1 MNPAPSTASPN
12 FHELNFSPREELA
25 VRRRTVLPTVK
36 LPDHA
41 VALLMQEQEFKVVR
55 GNKIR
60 IEVNGVKRDY
70 THVNSLVCQA
80 ANEGRRFL
88 VSYALDFPE
97 AIFALTDAGAF
108 LETIP
113 LKGTVKWFDSPA
125 TSQAIAEKGAKIQ
138 RARAVL
144 EQVHAPDTI
153 ARAERATRNL
163 QKIRGTEAHEAAT
176 ELDRV
181 LKRAE
186 RLVKPPAPAATE
198 EEDKRTRPLYV
209 RTYDSDVARA
219 SSLRADFARGID
231 PDAKASNARPGSR
244 LSKEAIDS
252 QPSQPTSSV
261 PLRGGDQGV
270 SNTSAASPAEP
281 TAIPSPSDDRESY
294 LARQRSASPSAPDCD
309 PDATAPSSDRFPKD
323 HLNPSRPQFD
333 VGRASSLPQSDKQ
346 DACPTFAA
354 ADRLNTARTRA
365 RRQIDRNISNE
376 RDAAAV
382 GTRLANLFTGRAP
395 GRINAVAR
403 PKSKNGQVGIAVLTA
418 KFARQTDDRKPGG
431 LCRPVLKE
439 ETNNGSGD
447 YRSTDSI

>member
-80 ANEGRRFL
+80 ANEGQRFL
-88 VSYALDFPE
+88 ISYALDFPE
-97 AIFALTDAGAF
+97 AIFALTDDGAYV
-108 LETIP
+108 ETIP

-125 TSQAIAEKGAKIQ
+125 TSQAIAEKGTKIQ

-144 EQVHAPDTI
+144 EQVHAPDTL
-153 ARAERATRNL
+153 ARVERASRNL
-163 QKIRGTEAHEAAT
+163 QRIRSTEAHEVAT

-181 LKRAE
+181 LRRAE
-186 RLVKPPAPAATE
+186 RIVKPPAPPAPE
-198 EEDKRTRPLYV
+198 DEDKRTRPLYV
-209 RTYDSDVARA
+209 RTYDSP
-219 SSLRADFARGID
+219 ADSARGIN
-231 PDAKASNARPGSR
+231 PDVIASNARAEGS
-244 LSKEAIDS
+244 SSEEAVS
-252 QPSQPTSSV
+252 SPRFKPTSSV
-261 PLRGGDQGV
+261 PLLGGDRGV
-270 SNTSAASPAEP
+270 GNNSDVASPASESA
-281 TAIPSPSDDRESY
+281 TPSADNDPASY
-294 LARQRSASPSAPDCD
+294 LARQGGASPSAPDCD
-309 PDATAPSSDRFPKD
+309 PDATAPSSDRFPENR
-323 HLNPSRPQFD
+323 LNPSRPQFD

-354 ADRLNTARTRA
+354 ADQLNAARNRA
-365 RRQIDRNISNE
+365 RRQIDRNLSNE